1 VDDALMR
8 QRAAAARVARLATT
22 RADGRPHVVPCC
34 FAVEGNLLYTAVDD
48 IKPKS
53 SLELRRIDNLRLH
66 PEVCAL
72 VDEYA
77 EDWASL
83 WWIRMDGRARLA
95 DRGSVERE
103 SALEFLAS
111 KYEQYRRR
119 PPPGTVV
126 VVEIDVWRA
135 WP

>member
-1 VDDALMR
+1 MDDALMR

-34 FAVEGNLLYTAVDD
+34 FAVDGDLLYTAVDD

-77 EDWASL
+77 EDWDAL
-83 WWIRMDGRARLA
+83 WWIRMDGRAHLA
-95 DRGSVERE
+95 GRGSVERE
-103 SALEFLAS
+103 AALAFLGS

-126 VVEIDVWRA
+126 IVEIAVWRA